1 MGIKPGV
8 EGSHQTPISTASTPF
23 GSVKSLGASFNPLN
37 HIPGMIRG
45 FGGNATESAGAAP
58 SRPGSTARGESTKLD
73 PPIQRFLD
81 AESAADLSV
90 GDVSV
95 LLEDYKRLASVFAE
109 GTL

>member
-1 MGIKPGV
+1 
-8 EGSHQTPISTASTPF
+8 
-23 GSVKSLGASFNPLN
+23 
-37 HIPGMIRG
+37 MITG